1 MTGAPEVQEGHP
13 QPERQ
18 RVTISGRVGD
28 QPRFRLSAKTKQT
41 IATFPLGVHPAPDT
55 TEWKTILAF
64 GKRAD
69 ALRGTLRT
77 GQQVEVVGYVHTR
90 EVLGRTG
97 TPRTIEEI
105 YAVAVR
111 T

>member
-1 MTGAPEVQEGHP
+1 M
-13 QPERQ
+13 
-18 RVTISGRVGD
+18 
-28 QPRFRLSAKTKQT
+28 
-41 IATFPLGVHPAPDT
+41 GVHPTPET

-69 ALRGTLRT
+69 ALRGALRK
-77 GQQVEVVGYVHTR
+77 GQQVEVIGYVHTR
-90 EVLGRTG
+90 EVLGHTG

-105 YAVAVR
+105 YAVAIR